1 MKIRVYQYKILLL
14 FVIVFLSFAQTGI
27 GSAQIETPTP
37 EPDFTATDTESLL
50 TALTGESFTETAIPF
65 VTETNTPV
73 VVEPS
78 PVVENTEES
87 SAAVVQ
93 ILIQIQASA
102 VVSES
107 EVRETL
113 KDQGNVIQLDELEKL
128 GVVMLEVPLDQLE
141 EKMRDVQAV
150 AGVGN
155 VELNDSVQA
164 LDTIPN
170 DPNWGSQYALTAI
183 RAPQGWDISTGSSA
197 VTIAIVDSGV
207 DLGHIDLAGKIVGG
221 YDFVNNDNVP
231 QDDYGHG
238 THVAGIAAASGN
250 NGAGMAGVSW
260 GARIMPVKVL
270 GATGTGSFSTVALGI
285 VWAVDHGAQ
294 IINLSLGTP
303 SSSFTLQD
311 AVEYAYDRGVL
322 VIAAS
327 GNSGSTPV
335 YCPACYPQVM
345 AVGATDVNNQ
355 IASFSTYGNEV
366 DIAAPG
372 QSIFSLAPGGY
383 AVKNGTSMAAPHVSG
398 LAAILYSYSG
408 SAATVWNAMQAT
420 AFDVGPAGWDQYSG
434 AGLIQMDA
442 AIRFVIPP
450 TPLPVLPDSSSNGNG
465 GTGNPNGI
473 LISLPSFTPLP
484 TSSLLPALSPAAT
497 TPTLTPLI
505 VSPTFTST
513 AVPVNSPPP
522 ALSGFLKRLVVFQSA
537 PFCWGIFLL
546 LLGLLLIWLMKRGQ
560 R

>member
-1 MKIRVYQYKILLL
+1 M
-14 FVIVFLSFAQTGI
+14 
-27 GSAQIETPTP
+27 
-37 EPDFTATDTESLL
+37 
-50 TALTGESFTETAIPF
+50 
-65 VTETNTPV
+65 
-73 VVEPS
+73 
-78 PVVENTEES
+78 
-87 SAAVVQ
+87 
-93 ILIQIQASA
+93 
-102 VVSES
+102 
-107 EVRETL
+107 
-113 KDQGNVIQLDELEKL
+113 
-128 GVVMLEVPLDQLE
+128 
-141 EKMRDVQAV
+141 
-150 AGVGN
+150 
-155 VELNDSVQA
+155 
-164 LDTIPN
+164 
-170 DPNWGSQYALTAI
+170 
-183 RAPQGWDISTGSSA
+183 
-197 VTIAIVDSGV
+197 
-207 DLGHIDLAGKIVGG
+207 
-221 YDFVNNDNVP
+221 
-231 QDDYGHG
+231 
-238 THVAGIAAASGN
+238 
-250 NGAGMAGVSW
+250 
-260 GARIMPVKVL
+260 
-270 GATGTGSFSTVALGI
+270 
-285 VWAVDHGAQ
+285 
-294 IINLSLGTP
+294 
-303 SSSFTLQD
+303 
-311 AVEYAYDRGVL
+311 
-322 VIAAS
+322 IAAS

-420 AFDVGPAGWDQYSG
+420 AFDVGPVGWDQYSG

-505 VSPTFTST
+505 VSPTSTST

-522 ALSGFLKRLVVFQSA
+522 ASSGFLKRLVVFQSA